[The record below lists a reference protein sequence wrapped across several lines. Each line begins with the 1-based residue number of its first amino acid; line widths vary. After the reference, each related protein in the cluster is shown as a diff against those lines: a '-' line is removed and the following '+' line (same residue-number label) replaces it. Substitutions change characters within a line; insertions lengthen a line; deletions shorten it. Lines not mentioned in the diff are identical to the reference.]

1 MRNKI
6 TIICLFFICMFVPVS
21 CAHASASPE
30 PTNQTI
36 PKELKMGRKVAE
48 SVEENMPRLLDRKE
62 EDRLAAITAKLTP
75 YMQRKLHYEVRI
87 LKLDDQLNAFSLP
100 GGYTYITTGM
110 LKALKSDDE
119 IAAVLA
125 HEFVHADRA
134 HVLVQTAK
142 NSKLNAVTIAGI
154 LAAVAGAGP
163 GALVM
168 AGALQ
173 TAVTNAYTIEL
184 EKEAD
189 ARGIEALWNAGYN
202 PTAMLILMDVL
213 KEETIR
219 SRSYADLGIYQTHPE
234 DEERL
239 NAAVDFMKLHNIP
252 IERKKLQSVLN
263 FTVLESAELQQV
275 YLNVDGVNI
284 LTLPYTEANL
294 LFLQRLRWEFE
305 QYVELELA
313 PYDFYI
319 MDTAYGKSLVIK
331 GVPLVYAKD
340 MPKGSPS
347 LQAVRDTV
355 NGHIVR
361 LRRRNP
367 FTNYF
372 L

>member
-6 TIICLFFICMFVPVS
+6 AVACLVLACLLLPVS
-21 CAHASASPE
+21 RVFASASPE
-30 PTNQTI
+30 PTDATI
-36 PKELKMGRKVAE
+36 PKELKMGKKVAE
-48 SVEENMPRLLDRKE
+48 SVEESAPRLLDMKE
-62 EDRLAAITAKLTP
+62 EEHLAAITAKLTP
-75 YMQRKLHYEVRI
+75 FMQRKLHYEVRI
-87 LKLDDQLNAFSLP
+87 LKLDDQMNAFSLP

-110 LKALKSDDE
+110 LRHLKTDDE

-163 GALVM
+163 GALIM
-168 AGALQ
+168 SSALQ

-189 ARGIEALWNAGYN
+189 ARGIEALWKAGYN
-202 PTAMLILMDVL
+202 PTAMLILMEVL

-219 SRSYADLGIYQTHPE
+219 KRTYADLGIYQTHPE
-234 DEERL
+234 DEERI
-239 NAAVDFMKLHNIP
+239 NAAVAYMKAHNIP
-252 IERKKLQSVLN
+252 IERKKIQAVLN
-263 FTVLESAELQQV
+263 FTVLESAELEKV
-275 YLNVDGVNI
+275 FLNVDGINI
-284 LTLPYTEANL
+284 VTLPLTEANV
-294 LFLQRLRWEFE
+294 LFLQRLRGEFE

-319 MDTAYGKSLVIK
+319 MDTEIGKSLVIK
-331 GVPLVYAKD
+331 GVTLFYARE
-340 MPKGSPS
+340 MPDGSPS
-347 LQAVRDTV
+347 IQSVRDTV
-355 NGHIVR
+355 NNHLVK

-367 FTNYF
+367 FTNFY

>member
-1 MRNKI
+1 MRNKAM
-6 TIICLFFICMFVPVS
+6 IIFSVFICILLFVSPVF
-21 CAHASASPE
+21 ASASPE
-30 PTNQTI
+30 PTDQTI
-36 PKELKMGRKVAE
+36 PKELKMGKKVAE
-48 SVEENMPRLLDRKE
+48 SVEDSMPRLLDIKE
-62 EDRLAAITAKLTP
+62 EAHLAAIAAKLTP
-75 YMQRKLHYEVRI
+75 FMQRKLHYEVRI
-87 LKLDDQLNAFSLP
+87 LKVDDMINAFSLP

-110 LKALKSDDE
+110 LRKLKTDDE

-163 GALVM
+163 GALIM
-168 AGALQ
+168 ASALQ

-189 ARGIEALWNAGYN
+189 SRGIEALWKAGYN
-202 PTAMLILMDVL
+202 PTAMLTLMEIL

-219 SRSYADLGIYQTHPE
+219 TRSYADLGIYQTHPE
-234 DEERL
+234 EEERI
-239 NAAVDFMKLHNIP
+239 NAAVEYMKANNIP
-252 IERKKLQSVLN
+252 IERKKIQSVLN
-263 FTVLESAELQQV
+263 FTVVESKELGKIF
-275 YLNVDGVNI
+275 LNVDNVNI
-284 LTLPYTEANL
+284 ITLPRTESNL
-294 LFLQRLRWEFE
+294 LFLQRLRGEFE

-319 MDTAYGKSLVIK
+319 MDTSLGKSLVIK
-331 GVPLVYAKD
+331 GVTLFYARE
-340 MPKGSPS
+340 MPEGSPS
-347 LQAVRDTV
+347 IQTVRDTV
-355 NGHIVR
+355 NAHLVK
-361 LRRRNP
+361 LRGRNP